1 MEFGPSWCIG
11 STFPRAIPHPSVN
24 LYYSCE
30 AQGLRGDLE
39 VLCYQALEDVW
50 EVRSWRSTPHSGQRD
65 LQWAILEICRMGRGC
80 LLILVFVWPGLFP
93 TWVGLLLCPRHLSL
107 STHTCPRCFYSL
119 LEIYLPIYIF
129 CVIYKKQVLFKNL
142 KTILKYVCMR
152 ECHTAW
158 GQMSGQ
164 CVCECAHSMGA
175 DVRGLCVCVWVC
187 YTAQWWM
194 SEDNPSYNSGPGT
207 RDFTQW
213 TILLVQQNILK
224 WLFKKYCVH
233 MFMMYVSKCACHRM
247 YVEVHRRLRLL
258 STSVMGS
265 RDQTE
270 VIRRLYTRWTSS
282 PGPQQDFMQSN
293 YIWHVLCG
301 ELISPLKNNIIG
313 RVFRQQTLV
322 FWSLTTYAQHLFF
335 PLLGQRTDF
344 LNLFLVLVLFKRDVD
359 MM

>member
-1 MEFGPSWCIG
+1 MG
-11 STFPRAIPHPSVN
+11 TDVRAVCVSV
-24 LYYSCE
+24 CTQHGGRC
-30 AQGLRGDLE
+30 QGT
-39 VLCYQALEDVW
+39 V
-50 EVRSWRSTPHSGQRD
+50 
-65 LQWAILEICRMGRGC
+65 
-80 LLILVFVWPGLFP
+80 
-93 TWVGLLLCPRHLSL
+93 
-107 STHTCPRCFYSL
+107 
-119 LEIYLPIYIF
+119 
-129 CVIYKKQVLFKNL
+129 CVY
-142 KTILKYVCMR
+142 
-152 ECHTAW
+152 
-158 GQMSGQ
+158 
-164 CVCECAHSMGA
+164 ECATQHGGGCQRT
-175 DVRGLCVCVWVC
+175 VCVCVWVC

-233 MFMMYVSKCACHRM
+233 MFMMYVSKCECHRM
-247 YVEVHRRLRLL
+247 YVEVHRHLCLL

-335 PLLGQRTDF
+335 P
-344 LNLFLVLVLFKRDVD
+344 FLVRELTSLTCS
-359 MM
+359 

>member
-175 DVRGLCVCVWVC
+175 DVRGLCVYMSVPHSMGADVRGLCV
-187 YTAQWWM
+187 
-194 SEDNPSYNSGPGT
+194 
-207 RDFTQW
+207 
-213 TILLVQQNILK
+213 
-224 WLFKKYCVH
+224 CVSMLH
-233 MFMMYVSKCACHRM
+233 
-247 YVEVHRRLRLL
+247 
-258 STSVMGS
+258 STVVDVRG
-265 RDQTE
+265 Q
-270 VIRRLYTRWTSS
+270 
-282 PGPQQDFMQSN
+282 
-293 YIWHVLCG
+293 
-301 ELISPLKNNIIG
+301 
-313 RVFRQQTLV
+313 
-322 FWSLTTYAQHLFF
+322 
-335 PLLGQRTDF
+335 PLLQFGSWDKGLYSVNHLAGPTKH
-344 LNLFLVLVLFKRDVD
+344 FK
-359 MM
+359 MII